1 MPDTIAEL
9 CEALEKSDSQSSLFK
24 KADAALRAKLVEAL
38 IRKDPWTYHDCFQ
51 HFELDRLGISFT
63 AFYYWARRV
72 RRSAALIEMARSC
85 DAEHNP
91 VELVPRVL
99 AFRLLD
105 ASLDDD
111 AGLTA
116 LNRLTRIYQ
125 AASNVEIARRRMD
138 IASQKADAAKT
149 RSESNDLSRICKVV
163 THLQRKDLR
172 AEFEKLRESESKTR
186 RGGAPAETLV
196 GQVESSRPADRA
208 APTAAS
214 APCSPP
220 ARHSRPSADPVTSVP
235 LVPSVPDPLSPR
247 FDLAD
252 LPDPDPPREALRQR
266 IREDMKPLLNIPDS
280 S

>member
-9 CEALEKSDSQSSLFK
+9 CEAVEKSDSKSSLFK
-24 KADAALRAKLVEAL
+24 KADAELRAKLVEAL
-38 IRKDPWTYHDCFQ
+38 IRKNPWTYHDCFQ

-85 DAEHNP
+85 DAEQDP

-125 AASNVEIARRRMD
+125 AASNVEIARRRMEN
-138 IASQKADAAKT
+138 ASQKADAAKT
-149 RSESNDLSRICKVV
+149 RSENNDLSRLCKIAA
-163 THLQRKDLR
+163 HLQRKDLR
-172 AEFEKLRESESKTR
+172 AESEKLREGE
-186 RGGAPAETLV
+186 APAEPLPDI
-196 GQVESSRPADRA
+196 SNPP
-208 APTAAS
+208 APTVPNPVHRNPVAS
-214 APCSPP
+214 VASPSP
-220 ARHSRPSADPVTSVP
+220 IPHSAFP
-235 LVPSVPDPLSPR
+235 LPHSLPDPLAPR
-247 FDLAD
+247 LDLAD
-252 LPDPDPPREALRQR
+252 LPDPDPRREALRRR
-266 IREDMKPLLNIPDS
+266 ILADFDPGAFLNS

>member
-9 CEALEKSDSQSSLFK
+9 CEAVEKSDSQSSLFK

-38 IRKDPWTYHDCFQ
+38 ISKNPWTYHDCFR

-72 RRSAALIEMARSC
+72 RRSAARIEMARSR

-125 AASNVEIARRRMD
+125 AASNVEIARRRME
-138 IASQKADAAKT
+138 ITAQKADAAKA
-149 RSESNDLSRICKVV
+149 RSESSDLSRLCKIV

-172 AEFEKLRESESKTR
+172 AESEKLREGE
-186 RGGAPAETLV
+186 APAEPQTTKTAHAPA
-196 GQVESSRPADRA
+196 QRRTSPSARRNSASRPPD
-208 APTAAS
+208 PS
-214 APCSPP
+214 AP
-220 ARHSRPSADPVTSVP
+220 RI
-235 LVPSVPDPLSPR
+235 
-247 FDLAD
+247 DLAD
-252 LPDPDPPREALRQR
+252 LPDPDPRREALRQR
-266 IREDMKPLLNIPDS
+266 IFANFNPLTNPDS